1 MPWSDATLV
10 TRAFPGAY
18 FVFIA
23 VFYTWRILLLGRRAG
38 ASPVHK
44 GERGS
49 AGRRHHVRF
58 VAMRAAILVL
68 MLARAAFP
76 AVDRWLVPLGPMW
89 HTPVMLGGDALLLLS
104 FLGVLLLHFGL
115 GAEWRSGIAPEG
127 PARLRTGG
135 PLRPRPP
142 PELQPGDA
150 GPARPVPGRAV
161 AVHRSPAWRWAR
173 APWSTRPGS
182 RRSSSPAASR
192 ITGVC
197 THGPEGDQPSGR
209 RRERRRGRASG
220 PG

>member
-58 VAMRAAILVL
+58 VAMRAAILVV

-76 AVDRWLVPLGPMW
+76 AVDRWLVPLGPLW

-135 PLRPRPP
+135 PYARVRHPSFSLVMLGQLGLFLAVPSLFTLACLALGARTLVEQARL
-142 PELQPGDA
+142 EEEQLA
-150 GPARPVPGRAV
+150 RRFPAAFAAYAARV
-161 AVHRSPAWRWAR
+161 PAW
-173 APWSTRPGS
+173 PW
-182 RRSSSPAASR
+182 
-192 ITGVC
+192 
-197 THGPEGDQPSGR
+197 
-209 RRERRRGRASG
+209 RREV
-220 PG
+220 